1 MHTLHTF
8 FRTHWVCSGGY
19 ALHPLHVLLSS
30 SYIPLNV
37 QKEYEKY
44 AKYAAASGSAA
55 WRLLAMHTFLQPLAT
70 KYAKCAARV
79 TAARRRM
86 ETAPF
91 DGSAQ
96 TYRDGLFWRTL
107 CFWAASACECVRTP
121 VPAHIAYSLCILFH
135 RGAPSFCF
143 SLRYSPPSALCIL
156 CTLFSKLTGCVVVGV
171 HCIHFMCSSLLLIS
185 LSMFKK
191 SMKSMQ
197 SMQEQAGVRCGGF
210 WRCILFGEWS
220 K

>member
-1 MHTLHTF
+1 M
-8 FRTHWVCSGGY
+8 
-19 ALHPLHVLLSS
+19 
-30 SYIPLNV
+30 
-37 QKEYEKY
+37 
-44 AKYAAASGSAA
+44 AASGDAY
-55 WRLLAMHTFLQPLAT
+55 FLQPLAT
-70 KYAKCAARV
+70 KYEKCAARV

-96 TYRDGLFWRTL
+96 TYRDDLFWRTL
-107 CFWAASACECVRTP
+107 YFWAASACECVRTP

-197 SMQEQAGVRCGGF
+197 SMQQQAGVRRGGF
-210 WRCILFGEWS
+210 WRCILFAAACD
-220 K
+220 KV